1 MPAPLPA
8 LRHPSLYPL
17 SSIALFYLRRRL
29 RARTQNRI
37 RLFSLKNTERGTSFF
52 VDAPVSLA
60 FKGDPFSFYQSPGRR
75 DDVFYIIFFQL
86 HCVVRITLLRWYLFY
101 AISFDIFFWRKI
113 CLLNH
118 QSQGPARAEKA
129 ESLSALRNRGWMRP
143 WQSRTK
149 AHEAIRMGND
159 AERRSKK
166 PKSVQNWDLLYIY
179 PERRE
184 NSFSF

>member
-29 RARTQNRI
+29 QARTQNRI
-37 RLFSLKNTERGTSFF
+37 QLFSLKNTERGTSFF

-101 AISFDIFFWRKI
+101 AISFDIFSGGKSAFWTI
-113 CLLNH
+113 NH
-118 QSQGPARAEKA
+118 RGQRAQKKP
-129 ESLSALRNRGWMRP
+129 RVFPP
-143 WQSRTK
+143 WEIEGGCAPGRAGQRRTK
-149 AHEAIRMGND
+149 R
-159 AERRSKK
+159 
-166 PKSVQNWDLLYIY
+166 
-179 PERRE
+179 
-184 NSFSF
+184 

>member
-37 RLFSLKNTERGTSFF
+37 QLFSLKNTERGTSFF

-75 DDVFYIIFFQL
+75 DDVFYIIFFSAAL
-86 HCVVRITLLRWYLFY
+86 CCAYYAFALIPLLCDQF
-101 AISFDIFFWRKI
+101 
-113 CLLNH
+113 
-118 QSQGPARAEKA
+118 
-129 ESLSALRNRGWMRP
+129 
-143 WQSRTK
+143 
-149 AHEAIRMGND
+149 
-159 AERRSKK
+159 
-166 PKSVQNWDLLYIY
+166 
-179 PERRE
+179 
-184 NSFSF
+184 